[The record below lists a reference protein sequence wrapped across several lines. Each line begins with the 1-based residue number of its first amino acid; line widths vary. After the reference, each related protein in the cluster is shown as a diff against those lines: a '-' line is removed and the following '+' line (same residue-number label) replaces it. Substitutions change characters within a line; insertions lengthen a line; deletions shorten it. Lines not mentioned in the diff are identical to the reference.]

1 MGVGTGVMEL
11 SISMIEARRRQQAAA
26 AQDSVGQPR
35 SAQADSAPAKLPSV
49 RGFPHGALRMTS
61 DCTYTRT

>member
-26 AQDSVGQPR
+26 AQVNVDQP
-35 SAQADSAPAKLPSV
+35 SAQADSAPAQLPSV
-49 RGFPHGALRMTS
+49 RGFAHAAPRMIS
-61 DCTYTRT
+61 NCFYTRI